1 LSNKTNVKKV
11 RGMAKR
17 AAIILSGGSSKRFQS
32 AQEAWQDKALVE
44 LLGKPLLVRT
54 IENVSEVVDEVVI
67 CVNNEKR
74 KTEYSKILK
83 NHNIDHVRLII
94 DDKSNQLAGPI
105 VGILTGLKTVN
116 AEYCFTIPSDMPLV
130 QPKIVDYM
138 FNSIN
143 DARIVVPMWSNGR
156 LETLTMVLKKNEA
169 LEIVKTLCQLKR
181 PRSDDI
187 IRGALNV
194 LFISI
199 NGEISAFDPKLTSFT
214 NINSKTD
221 LARLQPRQTQG
232 PIAESSQLTLGNLP
246 LAKLSSI
253 QKASTL
259 SNKGNFLEASQIFSA
274 SAVQLETEASW
285 FWAAISRENEGKSLL
300 NLSKQQSN
308 QESATKYALKAK
320 DAFLEAANNYELE
333 AKIYEK
339 SNATFLAER
348 ARSNKKWCEEQIS
361 SLSG

>member
-1 LSNKTNVKKV
+1 
-11 RGMAKR
+11 MAKR

-32 AQEAWQDKALVE
+32 AKEAWQDKALVE

-54 IENVSEVVDEVVI
+54 VENVSEVVDDVVI

-83 NHNIDHVRLII
+83 NHNIDHVRLVI

-105 VGILTGLKTVN
+105 VGILTGLLAVN
-116 AEYCFTIPSDMPLV
+116 AEYCFTIPSDMPLL

-143 DARIVVPMWSNGR
+143 NSRIVVPIWSNGR
-156 LETLTMVLKKNEA
+156 LETLTMVLKKHEA

-199 NGEISAFDPKLTSFT
+199 NGEISAFDPELTSFT

-221 LARLQPRQTQG
+221 LARLHPRQTQG

-259 SNKGNFLEASQIFSA
+259 SNKGNFLEASQLFSP
-274 SAVQLETEASW
+274 SAAQLETEASW

-300 NLSKQQSN
+300 SLSKQQSN
-308 QESATKYALKAK
+308 QDSATKYAHKAK
-320 DAFLEAANNYELE
+320 QAFLQAASNYELE
-333 AKIYEK
+333 AKIYEEYHT
-339 SNATFLAER
+339 TFLAER
-348 ARSNKKWCEEQIS
+348 ARSNKKWCEERIS
-361 SLSG
+361 NVSG

>member
-1 LSNKTNVKKV
+1 
-11 RGMAKR
+11 MAKR

-32 AQEAWQDKALVE
+32 TEEAWQDKALVE

-54 IENVSEVVDEVVI
+54 VENVSEVVDEVVI

-74 KTEYSKILK
+74 KTDYSKILK
-83 NHNIDHVRLII
+83 KHNIENVRLII

-105 VGILTGLKTVN
+105 VGILTGLETVN
-116 AEYCFTIPSDMPLV
+116 ADYCFTIPSDMPLL

-143 DARIVVPMWSNGR
+143 NARIVVPMWSNGR
-156 LETLTMVLKKNEA
+156 LETLTMVLKKHDA

-199 NGEISAFDPKLTSFT
+199 NGEISVFDPKLTSFT

-221 LARLQPRQTQG
+221 LARLKPRQTQG
-232 PIAESSQLTLGNLP
+232 VVTESSQLTLGNLP
-246 LAKLSSI
+246 LAKLSNI
-253 QKASTL
+253 QKASKL
-259 SNKGNFLEASQIFSA
+259 YKEGNFLEASQIFSS
-274 SAVQLETEASW
+274 SAAQLETEASW
-285 FWAAISRENEGKSLL
+285 FWAAISRENEGKSFL

-308 QESATKYALKAK
+308 QESATEFILKAK
-320 DAFLEAANNYELE
+320 EAFMETANNYELE

-339 SNATFLAER
+339 YHATFPAER
-348 ARSNKKWCEEQIS
+348 ARSNKKWCEKCIS
-361 SLSG
+361 NLSG